1 MKLLPANPT
10 KQKPVMIVRQAIK
23 SHTTADEQKFLN
35 KIGTYGENIYFSKEE
50 YIVKYMQAA
59 EKRSNWADI
68 NKGEV
73 IAHCHDLIA
82 EELAKEKS

>member
-10 KQKPVMIVRQAIK
+10 KKKPVMIVRAAIK
-23 SHTTADEQKFLN
+23 SHTTADEKKFLN

-50 YIVKYMQAA
+50 YIVKYMLAA
-59 EKRSNWADI
+59 ERRGNWADI
-68 NKGEV
+68 DKGEV

-82 EELAKEKS
+82 EELEKEKS

>member
-10 KQKPVMIVRQAIK
+10 KKKPVMIVREAIK
-23 SHTTADEQKFLN
+23 SHTTADEKKFLN

-68 NKGEV
+68 DKGEV

-82 EELAKEKS
+82 EELEKENS

>member
-10 KQKPVMIVRQAIK
+10 KKKPVMIVREAIK

-82 EELAKEKS
+82 EELEKEKS

>member
-10 KQKPVMIVRQAIK
+10 KKKPVMIVRAAIK

-50 YIVKYMQAA
+50 YIVKYMEAS
-59 EKRSNWADI
+59 EKRSNWGDI
-68 NKGEV
+68 DKGEV
-73 IAHCHDLIA
+73 LAHCHDLIA
-82 EELAKEKS
+82 EELEKEKS

>member
-1 MKLLPANPT
+1 
-10 KQKPVMIVRQAIK
+10 
-23 SHTTADEQKFLN
+23 
-35 KIGTYGENIYFSKEE
+35 
-50 YIVKYMQAA
+50 MQAA

-82 EELAKEKS
+82 EELEKEKS

>member
-23 SHTTADEQKFLN
+23 SHTTADEKKFLN

-59 EKRSNWADI
+59 EKRSNWVDI

>member
-10 KQKPVMIVRQAIK
+10 KKKSVMIVRAAIK

-82 EELAKEKS
+82 EELEKEKS

>member
-82 EELAKEKS
+82 EEKEKEKS

>member
-10 KQKPVMIVRQAIK
+10 KKKPVMIVRQAIK

>member
-10 KQKPVMIVRQAIK
+10 KKKPVMIVREAIK
-23 SHTTADEQKFLN
+23 SHTTADEKKFLN

-59 EKRSNWADI
+59 ERRSNWADI

-82 EELAKEKS
+82 EELEKEKS

>member
-10 KQKPVMIVRQAIK
+10 KKKPVMIVRAAIK

-59 EKRSNWADI
+59 ERRSNWADI

-73 IAHCHDLIA
+73 IAHCHDLIV
-82 EELAKEKS
+82 EELEKEKS

>member
-10 KQKPVMIVRQAIK
+10 KKKPVMIVRAAIK

-59 EKRSNWADI
+59 ERRSNWADI
-68 NKGEV
+68 DKGEV

-82 EELAKEKS
+82 EELEKEKS

>member
-10 KQKPVMIVRQAIK
+10 KKKPVMIVRAAIK

-59 EKRSNWADI
+59 ERRSNWADI

-82 EELAKEKS
+82 EELEKEKS